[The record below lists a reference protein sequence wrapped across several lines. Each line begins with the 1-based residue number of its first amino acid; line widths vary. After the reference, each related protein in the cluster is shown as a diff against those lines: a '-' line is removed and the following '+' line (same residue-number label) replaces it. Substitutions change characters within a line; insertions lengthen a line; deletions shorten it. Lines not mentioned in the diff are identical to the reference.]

1 MKEQSKFYSNMKI
14 DINKIASSYQS
25 LTLDNSEQVNKG
37 YFNDT
42 YGYRG
47 IPVVFKKAFDPE
59 KKNPSSDNIED
70 ILSVFNCWLSQE
82 DSDEK
87 LGIISEKKETF
98 SDLHSEKYYKGKWS
112 SLLSGKKLW
121 LVYPS
126 TFNSEINNNRSQ
138 YQFNNLENIIE
149 KIDENLI
156 KPFYAIQ
163 EPGDLIFIPG
173 NNHHMYINLEE
184 TAVLQKDFINEI
196 NYDNVRIA
204 FKQLKI
210 EDAKHLEKTIK
221 KNFEKLRQS
230 SNPTF

>member
-1 MKEQSKFYSNMKI
+1 MKI
-14 DINKIASSYQS
+14 DINKIANSYQS
-25 LTLDNSEQVNKG
+25 LTLDNNELVNKG
-37 YFNDT
+37 YFNDN

-47 IPVVFKKAFDPE
+47 IPVVFKNAFKPE
-59 KKNPSSDNIED
+59 KENKSPNNIED

-87 LGIISEKKETF
+87 LDIISEKKETF
-98 SDLHSEKYYKGKWS
+98 SGLDHEKCYKGKWS

-126 TFNSEINNNRSQ
+126 TFNSEINNNKSK
-138 YQFNNLENIIE
+138 YLFNDLENIIE
-149 KIDENLI
+149 SIDMNLI

-173 NNHHMYINLEE
+173 NNHHMHINLEDT
-184 TAVLQKDFINEI
+184 TALHKDFINEI

-204 FKQLKI
+204 FKRHNM
-210 EDAKHLEKTIK
+210 EDVKHLEKTIK
-221 KNFEKLRQS
+221 KNFEKLTRTP
-230 SNPTF
+230 NPIFK